1 MRMIDPLLMEFDRE
15 SATTRKLLSRI
26 PEGRLAWKPHAKSYS
41 LGQLANHIA
50 SLPHWVGGALLPGE
64 FDLATGGADGG
75 TPKEPTSIEALLK
88 TFDES
93 AAAAK
98 AAMAQLDD
106 VKAMGPWTLRR
117 GGTVIMEMPRFA
129 FVRTILLNHS
139 IHHRGQLSVYLRL
152 LDVPLPSIYGPTA
165 DENPFA

>member
-1 MRMIDPLLMEFDRE
+1 MRLIDPLLMEFDRE
-15 SATTRKLLSRI
+15 SATTRKLLSRA
-26 PEGRLAWKPHAKSYS
+26 PADKLGWRPHAKSYS
-41 LGQLANHIA
+41 LGQLAQHLATLPQLIA
-50 SLPHWVGGALLPGE
+50 GSLLAGG
-64 FDLATGGADGG
+64 FDLAQTGFDFAV
-75 TPKEPTSIEALLK
+75 KEPASTEAVLK

-93 AAAAK
+93 LAAAK

-106 VKAMGPWTLRR
+106 GKAMGPWTLRR
-117 GGTVIMEMPRFA
+117 GSTVLLELPRIA

>member
-1 MRMIDPLLMEFDRE
+1 MRMIDPLLMELDRE
-15 SATTRKLLSRI
+15 SATTRKLLSRV
-26 PEGRLAWKPHAKSYS
+26 PPDKLAWKPHAKSYS
-41 LGQLANHIA
+41 LGQLAQHLATLPQLIA
-50 SLPHWVGGALLPGE
+50 GSLLPGS
-64 FDLATGGADGG
+64 FDMATQGAEAI
-75 TPKEPTSIEALLK
+75 PREPASTEAVLK

-93 AAAAK
+93 LAAAK

-106 VKAMGPWTLRR
+106 AKAMGPWTLRH
-117 GGTVIMEMPRFA
+117 GSTVIMEMPRIA
-129 FVRTILLNHS
+129 LIRTILLNHS